1 MDDSALVAEKKLCM
15 RVAVS
20 SLSPYGLLISL
31 LRSAHTLDT
40 RGGAHAEGSSGLFL
54 VARNKRSQRGNY
66 KYLSSSPLPLSLGE

>member
-1 MDDSALVAEKKLCM
+1 MDDSALVAEKLCM

-20 SLSPYGLLISL
+20 SLSPSGLLISL